1 HLIHTKPPTAYAEDR
16 KRRPSKSKQGAI
28 QPANRRHTMLT
39 ENKLLNGLFTLFPS
53 LLLIALY
60 VLSNVTMGVCGAP
73 GGC

>member
-1 HLIHTKPPTAYAEDR
+1 
-16 KRRPSKSKQGAI
+16 
-28 QPANRRHTMLT
+28 MLT
-39 ENKLLNGLFTLFPS
+39 EKKLLNGLFTLFPS

>member
-1 HLIHTKPPTAYAEDR
+1 
-16 KRRPSKSKQGAI
+16 
-28 QPANRRHTMLT
+28 MLT

-60 VLSNVTMGVCGAP
+60 VLSNVTMDVCGAP